1 MDSYKLNTIE
11 EALADFKEG
20 KFVIVVDDEDRENE
34 GDFITAAETIT
45 PEKVNFMMR
54 YGRGVLCTPISEE
67 VASRL
72 ELDMQVHDNTS
83 LHETPFTVTVDLIGH
98 GCTTGVSMYDRAQTI
113 LALADPKTQPTDLAR
128 PGHVNP
134 LRARSRGVL
143 RRAGHT
149 EAAIDLA
156 RLSGMQPVAALI
168 EIIHEDGTMA
178 RLPQLVEVAKQWD
191 MKIITIKDLI
201 AYRLQKES
209 LVERGVEVHMPTEYG
224 DFRLIPFRQKSNG
237 MEHVA
242 LFKGEWSKDEPILV
256 RMHSSCATGDIFGS
270 KRCDCG
276 EQLHRA
282 IQLIEK
288 EGKGM
293 VVYLNQEGRGIG
305 LMEKMKAYKLQE
317 NGMDTVD
324 ANLHLGHAADE
335 RDYGVGAQI
344 LRELGV
350 GKMRLI
356 TNNPVKRVGIE
367 SYGLEVVENV
377 PIEIEPN
384 PYNITYLR
392 TKKERMGHKLHNI
405 K

>member
-1 MDSYKLNTIE
+1 
-11 EALADFKEG
+11 
-20 KFVIVVDDEDRENE
+20 
-34 GDFITAAETIT
+34 
-45 PEKVNFMMR
+45 
-54 YGRGVLCTPISEE
+54 
-67 VASRL
+67 
-72 ELDMQVHDNTS
+72 
-83 LHETPFTVTVDLIGH
+83 
-98 GCTTGVSMYDRAQTI
+98 
-113 LALADPKTQPTDLAR
+113 
-128 PGHVNP
+128 
-134 LRARSRGVL
+134 
-143 RRAGHT
+143 
-149 EAAIDLA
+149 
-156 RLSGMQPVAALI
+156 
-168 EIIHEDGTMA
+168 
-178 RLPQLVEVAKQWD
+178 
-191 MKIITIKDLI
+191 
-201 AYRLQKES
+201 
-209 LVERGVEVHMPTEYG
+209 
-224 DFRLIPFRQKSNG
+224 
-237 MEHVA
+237 
-242 LFKGEWSKDEPILV
+242 
-256 RMHSSCATGDIFGS
+256 
-270 KRCDCG
+270 
-276 EQLHRA
+276 
-282 IQLIEK
+282 
-288 EGKGM
+288 M